1 MTRHLVWLLLLLPA
15 LAAAQQWSSRP
26 LSELAIHPEQR
37 VSARVEALNQ
47 ARVAAEVAARIEHI
61 EVRIGDKVSANA
73 VLLRLDQ
80 TDYRIATDRAA
91 AQVEVLAARLALAEA
106 QLDQS
111 RKLAERG
118 FVSADGLRIRE
129 TELAVTRSELAAA
142 RQALDAARVALGRT
156 VLRAPFDGV
165 VLERLASSGDYA
177 SPGVPLLV
185 IASTDDTEVHA
196 LVPEAQVS
204 GLVASDS
211 IEYRVDAATYEVSA
225 SRVLPVVESAGQTR
239 RVILT
244 GPPELPPGRS
254 GELRWRLATPH
265 LPADFL
271 VQHEGQ
277 AGIWL
282 ERDGQPHF
290 LTRPSAA
297 TGRPVALD
305 LPTDTLV
312 IDVGRHAL
320 GLAPAPVQLPGRS
333 ER

>member
-15 LAAAQQWSSRP
+15 LAVAQQWSSRP

-61 EVRIGDKVSANA
+61 EVRIGDKVSADA

-91 AQVEVLAARLALAEA
+91 AQVEVLTARLALSEA

-165 VLERLASSGDYA
+165 VIERLASSGDYA

-204 GLVASDS
+204 GLVESGT
-211 IEYRVDAATYEVSA
+211 IEFRVDDATYEVSA
-225 SRVLPVVESAGQTR
+225 SRVLPVVEAAGQTR

-277 AGIWL
+277 PGVWL

-290 LTRPSAA
+290 LTRPAAA
-297 TGRPVALD
+297 TGRPVALN